1 MRRGTCA
8 AVVAAGAC
16 LSFAGVAEAQTSPL
30 PTGRTTYRD
39 MPETIAELHALAAQY
54 PDRVK
59 LIKLSRQSLLGRD
72 IEGIEIAHRVN
83 DDDGRPVFYVGGVLH
98 SREWPSNDFAME
110 FAHDLLMNDGNDAR
124 ITAMLDKGRVTV
136 VPMQNPDGYDVSR
149 RNVNGNQQKRG
160 NCRFSPGQ
168 IPTQAQCDAA
178 NSVNAGINN
187 NRNFLPFWGGNGS
200 SSNPNNT
207 NYRGEA
213 PLSEPE
219 NQAYADYLATHNV
232 TLGIDMHTPDK
243 RLLSVQSSLNE
254 PRVLADQATYVNLTN
269 SIADKNLVGWPH
281 GPWTNV
287 YYEATS
293 TEEEQTYYA
302 YGAFGFT
309 TEATPG
315 YSGTNTYHPPY
326 QAVIDN
332 YWGIGQYPGATIRGT
347 LLDMLEAS
355 QKPELHSRLTGTAP
369 PGVTLT
375 ASKDFRLDTA
385 PTQWVTGG
393 PTNEIHSFP
402 THLRYSMTVPASGKI
417 DWHLNPSL
425 RPSQYT
431 SEFVDESYTVTCT
444 APDGTVLQTT
454 TVKLARGAE
463 VNRSL
468 CTQGTVGGTVPA
480 TLSLTVGQPASFG
493 TFTPGVGAS
502 YDASTAATVTS
513 TAGDATLSVAD
524 PSSNATGR
532 LVNGTF
538 SLAQPITA
546 AASKLGTPA
555 GAFAAVP
562 ATLMGWTAPASN
574 DAVTLLFR
582 QTIGANEPLRTG
594 TYSKTLTF
602 TLSTTNP

>member
-1 MRRGTCA
+1 MAVIREPGDEPRIGSSAGIRDELRGVVMRSKLC
-8 AVVAAGAC
+8 AGALALGAV
-16 LSFAGVAEAQTSPL
+16 LSMPVTAQAQTSAL

-39 MPETIAELHALAAQY
+39 MPETNAELHALAARY
-54 PDRVK
+54 PDKVK
-59 LIKLSRQSLLGRD
+59 LITLSRKSLLGRD

-110 FAHDLLMNDGNDAR
+110 FAHDLLMNDGTDPR
-124 ITAMLDKGRVTV
+124 ITAILDKGRVTV

-200 SSNPNNT
+200 SINPNNT

-219 NQAYADYLATHNV
+219 NLAYADYLATHNV
-232 TLGIDMHTPDK
+232 TVGIDMHTPDK

-254 PRVLADQATYVNLTN
+254 PSIIADQATYTGLTN
-269 SIADKNLVGWPH
+269 SIAEKNLAGWPH

-315 YSGTNTYHPPY
+315 YSGNATYPPPF

-332 YWGIGQYPGATIRGT
+332 YFGIGQYPGTTIRGA

-355 QKPELHSRLTGTAP
+355 QNPVLHSRLTGTAP

-375 ASKDFRLDTA
+375 ASKDFNLDSA
-385 PTQWVTGG
+385 PTQWVAGG
-393 PTNEIHSFP
+393 PANEVHSFP
-402 THLRYSMTVPASGKI
+402 THLRYAMKVPASGRF

-431 SEFVDESYTVTCT
+431 SEFVDESYTVTCA
-444 APDGTVLQTT
+444 APDGTVLETT
-454 TVKLARGAE
+454 TIKLARAAV

-468 CTQGTVGGTVPA
+468 CTQGSIGGTVPA
-480 TLSLTVGQPASFG
+480 TLALTVGQPASFG
-493 TFTPGVGAS
+493 TFAPGVGQS
-502 YDASTAATVTS
+502 YDAGTSATVTS
-513 TAGDATLSVAD
+513 T
-524 PSSNATGR
+524 
-532 LVNGTF
+532 
-538 SLAQPITA
+538 
-546 AASKLGTPA
+546 
-555 GAFAAVP
+555 
-562 ATLMGWTAPASN
+562 
-574 DAVTLLFR
+574 
-582 QTIGANEPLRTG
+582 
-594 TYSKTLTF
+594 
-602 TLSTTNP
+602 

>member
-1 MRRGTCA
+1 MKRLLC
-8 AVVAAGAC
+8 AGALALGVC
-16 LSFAGVAEAQTSPL
+16 LPTAGTASAQTSPL

-39 MPETIAELHALAAQY
+39 LPETNAELHTLAAQY
-54 PDRVK
+54 PDRVR
-59 LIKLSRQSLLGRD
+59 LIKLSHQSLLGRD

-83 DDDGRPVFYVGGVLH
+83 DDDGRPTFYVGGVLH

-110 FAHDLLMNDGNDAR
+110 FAHDLLMNDGTDPR
-124 ITAMLDKGRVTV
+124 ITAFLEKGRVTV

-160 NCRFSPGQ
+160 NCRFSPGV

-178 NSVNAGINN
+178 NSVNSGINN

-200 SSNPNNT
+200 SINPNNT

-219 NQAYADYLATHNV
+219 NAAYADYLATHNV
-232 TLGIDMHTPDK
+232 TVGIDMHTPDR

-254 PRVLADQATYVNLTN
+254 PLVLADQATYVNLTN
-269 SIADKNLVGWPH
+269 SIADKDLAGWPH

-315 YSGTNTYHPPY
+315 YSGNNTYHPPY

-332 YWGIGQYPGATIRGT
+332 YFGIGQYPGATIRGA

-355 QKPELHSRLTGTAP
+355 QNPVLHSRLAGTAP
-369 PGVTLT
+369 AGATLT
-375 ASKDFRLDTA
+375 ASKDFMLDTS

-393 PTNEIHSFP
+393 PTNEVHSYP
-402 THLRYSMTVPASGKI
+402 THLRYSMKVPASGKFE
-417 DWHLNPSL
+417 WNLNPSL

-431 SEFVDESYTVTCT
+431 SAFIQESYTITCT
-444 APDGTVLQTT
+444 APDGTLLETNKVT
-454 TVKLARGAE
+454 LARGQT
-463 VNRSL
+463 VNMSL
-468 CTQGTVGGTVPA
+468 CTQGSVGGTVPA
-480 TLSLTVGQPASFG
+480 TLALTLGAPASFG
-493 TFTPGVGAS
+493 SFIPGIAQN
-502 YDASTAATVTS
+502 YDASTTATVTS

-524 PSSNATGR
+524 ASANATGR
-532 LVNGTF
+532 LVNGAF
-538 SLAQPITA
+538 SLASPVQA
-546 AASKLGTPA
+546 AGSHLGSPA
-555 GAFAAVP
+555 GTLAPIPTTLLTYAAPV
-562 ATLMGWTAPASN
+562 SN
-574 DAVTLLFR
+574 DAVTLSFR
-582 QTIGANEPLRTG
+582 QAIGANEALRTG

-602 TLSTTNP
+602 TLSTTTP

>member
-1 MRRGTCA
+1 MRRGWCA
-8 AVVAAGAC
+8 VALAAGAC
-16 LSFAGVAEAQTSPL
+16 LVMEDVAHAQTTL

-39 MPETIAELHALAAQY
+39 LPGTNAELHALAAQY

-72 IEGIEIAHRVN
+72 IEGIEIAHRVA

-110 FAHDLLMNDGNDAR
+110 FANDLLMNDGTDPR
-124 ITAMLDKGRVTV
+124 ITALLDKGRVTV

-160 NCRFSPGQ
+160 NCRFAPGQ

-178 NSVNAGINN
+178 NSVNSGINN

-200 SSNPNNT
+200 SINPNNT

-219 NQAYADYLATHNV
+219 NLAYADYLATHNV
-232 TLGIDMHTPDK
+232 TLGIDMHTPDR

-254 PRVLADQATYVNLTN
+254 PPVLADQATYVNLTN

-315 YSGTNTYHPPY
+315 YSGNNTYHPPY

-355 QKPELHSRLTGTAP
+355 QKPELHSRVTGTAP
-369 PGVTLT
+369 AGVTLT
-375 ASKDFRLDTA
+375 ASKDFMLDTA

-402 THLRYSMTVPASGKI
+402 THLRYSMKVPANGKF

-454 TVKLARGAE
+454 TIKVARGAE

-468 CTQGTVGGTVPA
+468 CTQGGVGGTVPA
-480 TLSLTVGQPASFG
+480 TLALTIGQAASFG
-493 TFTPGVGAS
+493 AFVPGVGAS
-502 YDASTAATVTS
+502 YDATTAATVTS
-513 TAGDATLSVAD
+513 TAGDATLSVTD
-524 PSSNATGR
+524 PSSNAPGH
-532 LVNGTF
+532 LVNGSF

-555 GAFAAVP
+555 GAFTAVP
-562 ATLMGWTAPASN
+562 ATLMGWSAPASN

-582 QTIGANEPLRTG
+582 QAIGANEPLRTG

>member
-1 MRRGTCA
+1 MKRGTYA
-8 AVVAAGAC
+8 AAFAAGAC
-16 LSFAGVAEAQTSPL
+16 LAFTGVAEAQTSPL

-39 MPETIAELHALAAQY
+39 MPETIAELHAIAAQY
-54 PDRVK
+54 PDRVR

-110 FAHDLLMNDGNDAR
+110 FAHDLLMNDGTDPR

-160 NCRFSPGQ
+160 NCRFAPGQ

-178 NSVNAGINN
+178 NSVNSGINN

-200 SSNPNNT
+200 SINPNNT

-219 NQAYADYLATHNV
+219 NAAYADYLATHNV

-254 PRVLADQATYVNLTN
+254 PRVIADQAVYTGLTN
-269 SIADKNLVGWPH
+269 SIAEKNLKEWPH

-315 YSGTNTYHPPY
+315 YSGNNTYHPPY

-355 QKPELHSRLTGTAP
+355 QNPVLHSRFTGTAP
-369 PGVTLT
+369 AGVTLT
-375 ASKDFRLDTA
+375 ASKDFNLDSS
-385 PTQWVTGG
+385 PTQWVAGG
-393 PTNEIHSFP
+393 PTNEVRSFP
-402 THLRYSMTVPASGKI
+402 THLRYTMKVPASGKF

-431 SEFVDESYTVTCT
+431 SDFVDESYTVTCT
-444 APDGTVLQTT
+444 AADGTVLQTT

-480 TLSLTVGQPASFG
+480 TLALTVGQAASFG
-493 TFTPGVGAS
+493 AFVPGVGAS

-524 PSSNATGR
+524 PSANATGR

-555 GAFAAVP
+555 GAFTAVP

-582 QTIGANEPLRTG
+582 QAIGASEPLRTG